1 MSVPTALLVITAA
14 LSAMMLAIVWSLR
27 RCGLPGVPDWC
38 NANLAVTISLVLF
51 ALRGEVSDMFSLVF
65 ANAALAWALAMFYA
79 GCVRFTGGQPRWG
92 RLAAGTLAT
101 MAVVVAWRYVH
112 DVFTTRV
119 VAVSVF
125 HAVLCALTGF
135 TLIRGRPRGRAG
147 HYHLTTAGFALFFAA
162 GHTARGLLSAF
173 SLMGDPYSLQSL
185 GLNTLFLT
193 LGALVMPALSMGA
206 VLMIHDTMVRRLE
219 AIANTDGLTGVMSRK
234 AWEEMAARQIAR
246 ASQGNPAL
254 ALVIIDID
262 RFKAVNDTYG
272 HAAGD
277 NVLQGFAGLAAAQV
291 RATDGLGRLGGEEFA
306 VLLPATRAAEAMRM
320 AERIRASAE
329 QDRVQVGD
337 HGVMVR
343 YTISGGVACLRP
355 GETLAQLSARADA
368 ALYRAKL
375 EGRNRIV
382 AHDDRQPGTGMA
394 PPAREALPV

>member
-38 NANLAVTISLVLF
+38 NANLAVTMALPLF
-51 ALRGEVSDMFSLVF
+51 ALRGQISDMLSVVA

-79 GCVRFTGGQPRWG
+79 GCVRFCGGQPRWG
-92 RLAAGTLAT
+92 RLAVGALAT
-101 MAVVVAWRYVH
+101 MAVVVTWRYVY

-119 VAVSVF
+119 AAVSAF
-125 HAVLCALTGF
+125 NTVLCVLTGI
-135 TLIRGRPRGRAG
+135 TLIRKRPRGRAG
-147 HYHLTTAGFALFFAA
+147 SYHLTTAAFALFFAT
-162 GHTARGLLSAF
+162 GHAARGLLSAF

-185 GLNTLFLT
+185 GLNALFLT

-219 AIANTDGLTGVMSRK
+219 DIANTDGLTGVMSRK
-234 AWEEMAARQIAR
+234 AWEDMGGREIAR
-246 ASQGNPAL
+246 AAHGHPPL
-254 ALVIIDID
+254 ALVIVDID

-277 NVLQGFAGLAAAQV
+277 AVLKGFAGLAAAQI
-291 RATDGLGRLGGEEFA
+291 RATDGVGRLGGEEFA
-306 VLLPATRAAEAMRM
+306 VLLPATRMADALRL
-320 AERIRASAE
+320 AERIRTGAE
-329 QDRVQVGD
+329 QHCVQIGD
-337 HGVMVR
+337 HGAAVR
-343 YTISGGVACLRP
+343 YTISGGIACLRP
-355 GETLAQLSARADA
+355 GESLAQLSARADA

-382 AHDDRQPGTGMA
+382 AHDDRQPGAGTST
-394 PPAREALPV
+394 PVREALPA

>member
-38 NANLAVTISLVLF
+38 HANLAVTVSLVLF
-51 ALRGEVSDMFSLVF
+51 ALRGQVSDLLSLVA

-101 MAVVVAWRYVH
+101 MAVVVAWRYVF

-119 VAVSVF
+119 AAVSAF
-125 HAVLCALTGF
+125 HAVLCALTGI
-135 TLIRGRPRGRAG
+135 TLIRGRPRSRAG
-147 HYHLTTAGFALFFAA
+147 NYHLTTAGFALFFAT
-162 GHTARGLLSAF
+162 GHAVRGLLSAF
-173 SLMGDPYSLQSL
+173 SLMGDPYSLQSM

-206 VLMIHDTMVRRLE
+206 VLMIHDAMVRRLE

-234 AWEEMAARQIAR
+234 AWEENAGREIVR
-246 ASQGNPAL
+246 ATHGNPPL
-254 ALVIIDID
+254 ALVIVDID
-262 RFKAVNDTYG
+262 RFKSVNDTYG

-277 NVLQGFAGLAAAQV
+277 AVLKGFAGLATAQV

-306 VLLPATRAAEAMRM
+306 VLLPATRVPDALHM

-329 QDRVQVGD
+329 QHGVPIGD
-337 HGVMVR
+337 HGATVR
-343 YTISGGVACLRP
+343 YTISGGVAGLRP
-355 GETLAQLSARADA
+355 GESLAQLSARADA

-382 AHDDRQPGTGMA
+382 AHDDRHTGT
-394 PPAREALPV
+394 PSPTREALHA

>member
-38 NANLAVTISLVLF
+38 NANLLVTISLVLF
-51 ALRGEVSDMFSLVF
+51 TLRGYVNDIFSLVM
-65 ANAALAWALAMFYA
+65 ANAALAGALALFYA
-79 GCVRFTGGQPRWG
+79 GCVRFCGGQPRWG
-92 RLAAGTLAT
+92 RLAAGLLAT
-101 MAVVVAWRYVH
+101 MAVVVAWRYVF

-119 VAVSVF
+119 VAVSAF
-125 HAVLCALTGF
+125 HAVLCALTGI
-135 TLIRGRPRGRAG
+135 TLIRWRPRSRFG
-147 HYHLTTAGFALFFAA
+147 HYHLTTAGFALFFAL

-185 GLNTLFLT
+185 GLNTFFLT
-193 LGALVMPALSMGA
+193 LGALVMPALTMGA

-234 AWEEMAARQIAR
+234 AWEDMASRALAAGAR
-246 ASQGNPAL
+246 GGVPPAL
-254 ALVIIDID
+254 LIIDID
-262 RFKAVNDTYG
+262 RFKGVNDTYG

-277 NVLQGFAGLAAAQV
+277 AVLKGFAILAGAQV
-291 RATDGLGRLGGEEFA
+291 RSTDSLGRLGGEEFA
-306 VLLPATRAAEAMRM
+306 VVLPATRVADAVVIS
-320 AERIRASAE
+320 ERIRAGAE
-329 QDRVQVGD
+329 QHAVRIGE
-337 HGVMVR
+337 HGTIVR

-382 AHDDRQPGTGMA
+382 VHEDRQTTA
-394 PPAREALPV
+394 TAPAREALPA

>member
-38 NANLAVTISLVLF
+38 NANLAVTMALPLF
-51 ALRGEVSDMFSLVF
+51 ALRGHISDILSVVA

-79 GCVRFTGGQPRWG
+79 GCVRFCGGQPRWG
-92 RLAAGTLAT
+92 RLAAGALAT
-101 MAVVVAWRYVH
+101 MAVVVTWRYAY

-119 VAVSVF
+119 AAVSAF
-125 HAVLCALTGF
+125 NTVLCALTGI
-135 TLIRGRPRGRAG
+135 TLIRMRPRGRAG
-147 HYHLTTAGFALFFAA
+147 NYHLTTAGFALFFAT
-162 GHTARGLLSAF
+162 GHAARGLLSAF

-234 AWEEMAARQIAR
+234 AWDDMATRAIAR
-246 ASQGNPAL
+246 AGHGNASL
-254 ALVIIDID
+254 ALVIVDID

-277 NVLQGFAGLAAAQV
+277 AVLKGFARLAAAQV

-306 VLLPATRAAEAMRM
+306 LMLPATRLPDALRM
-320 AERIRASAE
+320 AERIRTGAE
-329 QDRVQVGD
+329 QHAVQIGD
-337 HGVMVR
+337 HGTTVR
-343 YTISGGVACLRP
+343 YTISGGVAVLRP
-355 GETLAQLSARADA
+355 GESLAQLSARADA

-382 AHDDRQPGTGMA
+382 AHDDRQTGTGAATPM
-394 PPAREALPV
+394 REALPA